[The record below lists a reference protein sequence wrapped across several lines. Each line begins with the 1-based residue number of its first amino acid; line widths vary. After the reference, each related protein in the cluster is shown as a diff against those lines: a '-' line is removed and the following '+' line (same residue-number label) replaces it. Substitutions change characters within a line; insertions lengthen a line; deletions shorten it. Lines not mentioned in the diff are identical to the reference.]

1 MLFRSL
7 VGGSAAPPPSAVW
20 ILEVG
25 MGSTDSHV
33 RAKVEQG
40 KGYAQQFAAV
50 DVLVCAVLVN
60 KVKGGFHFAWER
72 RDSASGTWAAL
83 APVAGPL

>member
-1 MLFRSL
+1 
-7 VGGSAAPPPSAVW
+7 
-20 ILEVG
+20 

-60 KVKGGFHFAWER
+60 KVKGGFRFAWER
-72 RDSASGTWAAL
+72 RDASGAWAAL
-83 APVAGPL
+83 APVAGPLKSGGRRTFNSFHLASTAASSVQK